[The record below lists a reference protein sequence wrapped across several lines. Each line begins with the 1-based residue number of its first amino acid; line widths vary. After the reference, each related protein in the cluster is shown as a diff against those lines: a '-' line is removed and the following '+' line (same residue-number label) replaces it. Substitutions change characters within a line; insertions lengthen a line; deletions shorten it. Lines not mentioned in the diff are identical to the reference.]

1 MTSWRY
7 HLQDP
12 ERQQLAVMAEIMRRD
27 LEILA
32 GEVLAMPEEHLWRVT
47 GSVINPVGTLALHMC
62 GNLQH
67 FVGAVLGGTGYV
79 RNREAEFGTR
89 DMSRDEILQKI
100 EETRT
105 MLATV
110 LPSLPSD
117 RLIEVMPEIPARYS
131 GRSVGF
137 FLGHLCSHLAY
148 HLGQVNYLRRVLAP
162 GGGED
167 PEA

>member
-1 MTSWRY
+1 M
-7 HLQDP
+7 QDP
-12 ERQQLAVMAEIMRRD
+12 ERQQLAVVAEIMRRD

-47 GSVINPVGTLALHMC
+47 GSVLNPVGALALHMC

-67 FVGAVLGGTGYV
+67 YVGAVLGGTGYV
-79 RNREAEFGTR
+79 RDRDAEFGTR
-89 DMSRDEILQKI
+89 DMDRDALLQRI

-110 LPSLPSD
+110 LPSLPPG
-117 RLIEVMPEIPARYS
+117 RLAEVMPDIPARYV

-162 GGGED
+162 DRGDD
-167 PEA
+167 PDA

>member
-1 MTSWRY
+1 M
-7 HLQDP
+7 QEP
-12 ERQQLAVMAEIMRRD
+12 ERQQLSVMAEIMRRD

-32 GEVLAMPEEHLWRVT
+32 GEVLAMPEEHLWRVA
-47 GSVINPVGTLALHMC
+47 GSVTNPVGTLALHMC

-67 FVGAVLGGTGYV
+67 FVGSILGETGYV
-79 RNREAEFGTR
+79 RDREAEFSIRG
-89 DMSRDEILQKI
+89 MGRDEILERI
-100 EETRT
+100 EETRA

-110 LPSLPSD
+110 LPSLPMEH
-117 RLIEVMPEIPARYS
+117 LTAAMPGSPHRYA

-162 GGGED
+162 DGGED
-167 PEA
+167 PDLQDQPR

>member
-1 MTSWRY
+1 M
-7 HLQDP
+7 QDP
-12 ERQQLAVMAEIMRRD
+12 ERQQLGVVAEIMRRD

-32 GEVLAMPEEHLWRVT
+32 GEVLAMPEHDLWRVT

-79 RNREAEFGTR
+79 RDREAEFGTR
-89 DMSRDEILQKI
+89 DVGRDEILQRI

-110 LPSLPSD
+110 LPALPTD
-117 RLIEVMPEIPARYS
+117 RLTAVMPESPPRYA

-148 HLGQVNYLRRVLAP
+148 HLGQVNYLRRVLAQD
-162 GGGED
+162 GGED

>member
-1 MTSWRY
+1 M
-7 HLQDP
+7 QDP
-12 ERQQLAVMAEIMRRD
+12 EREQLAVVAEIMRRD

-32 GEVLAMPEEHLWRVT
+32 GEVLAMPEEHLWQVT
-47 GSVINPVGTLALHMC
+47 GSVINPVGALALHMC

-67 FVGAVLGGTGYV
+67 FIGAVLGGTGYV
-79 RNREAEFGTR
+79 RDRDAEFTTR
-89 DMSRDEILQKI
+89 DMPRDEILQRI

-110 LPSLPSD
+110 LPSLPSA
-117 RLIEVMPEIPARYS
+117 RLTEAMPEIPARYA

-137 FLGHLCSHLAY
+137 FLGHLSSHLAY

-162 GGGED
+162 VGGDD
-167 PEA
+167 PDA